1 MADTATDLST
11 ITRAE
16 IPVLI
21 AFADLLRFAVQS
33 QRTDDV
39 ELAETID
46 EYYEHIG
53 AAIEAGGG
61 TVVKFLGDAAL
72 IAFPEGGVDRGV
84 EALLALKESVDELMQ
99 RRGWACRLVIK
110 AHFGTAVAGPYGA
123 AGNKRYDLIGR
134 AVNIA
139 ARLEGSGVTLSVEA
153 FRKLGP
159 GVRARFRKH
168 TPPITYIRVEDPRRG
183 G

>member
-1 MADTATDLST
+1 MAETRADLST
-11 ITRAE
+11 TARAE
-16 IPVLI
+16 VPLLI
-21 AFADLLRFAVQS
+21 AFADLLRFAAQS

-46 EYYEHIG
+46 AYYELIG
-53 AAIEAGGG
+53 AAVEAGGG

-72 IAFPEGGVDRGV
+72 ITFPDDGVDRGV
-84 EALLALKESVDELMQ
+84 EALLELKDSVDELMQ
-99 RRGWACRLVIK
+99 RRGWACRLAIK

-139 ARLEGSGVTLSVEA
+139 ATLEGSGVTLSVEA